1 MTFAVLEA
9 TLRLFLDEGKLLR
22 QHPVLR
28 LLTMSMEEIRSR
40 CELLKDGL
48 ETILTGRGSV
58 VVEQET
64 SEAGSGSLA
73 TVSLPTWVAA
83 VTVKGIPAEEIARRL
98 RLVPVPV
105 FGRIKEQ
112 RFLLDGRTIRD
123 DEVELVLQGFREVVK

>member
-1 MTFAVLEA
+1 
-9 TLRLFLDEGKLLR
+9 
-22 QHPVLR
+22 
-28 LLTMSMEEIRSR
+28 MSLEEIRSR
-40 CELLKDGL
+40 CEVLKDGL

-83 VTVKGIPAEEIARRL
+83 VAVKGIPAEEIARRL